1 MKEVREHFRKNHFD
15 LKTMKYIDKYG
26 KRLKELK
33 SNPNVK
39 IISAGFYHS
48 HWGWNRRI
56 IYQFKK

>member
-1 MKEVREHFRKNHFD
+1 
-15 LKTMKYIDKYG
+15 MKYIDKYG